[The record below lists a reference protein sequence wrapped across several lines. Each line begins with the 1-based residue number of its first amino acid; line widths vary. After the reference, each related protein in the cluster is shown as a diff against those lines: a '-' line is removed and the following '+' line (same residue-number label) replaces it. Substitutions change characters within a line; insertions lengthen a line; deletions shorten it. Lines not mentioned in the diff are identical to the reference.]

1 MGACVSKPKG
11 CVGVKN
17 KLKKPIRRRGK
28 KSHNL
33 SYKLNRVEPS
43 KNPSDLS
50 YNNPSFQGNGEPW
63 FDLDSVIDSD
73 GEDEFYSVQDDVSQ
87 AGSISTGVT
96 PRFSNLAH
104 CNGTEFQ
111 LISDEPPNE
120 VRDSA
125 NLEKASVQCR
135 DESAGND
142 DDMGI
147 SHNCGL
153 LSNTLLP
160 CLACAESLDQK
171 RKLQCPRSPST
182 KKKVSLNTS
191 FKRRDGQPNPM
202 LPSPKAIVGRPIAG
216 SQVTRST
223 LEKKMSESWSQIEPN
238 TFKVR
243 GRNFLRDKKK
253 EFAPNLAAFQPFGV
267 DVFLSPR
274 KIPHIARFVELPAID
289 TYGEVPPILVV
300 NLQIPLYSATI
311 FQNEYDGEGMNF
323 VFYFKISENY
333 SKALPLHFRENIRR
347 IIDNDIEKIK
357 TFPIDTNAPF
367 RERLKI
373 LARVENLED
382 LQLSTAERK
391 LMNAYNE
398 KPVLTRPQHE
408 FYLGGNYFEIDLDI
422 HRFSYIARKG
432 FEAFQDRIK
441 HCVFDFGLTIQG
453 NKAEDLP
460 EHMICCLRLKEI
472 DYAKYCQLGF

>member
-11 CVGVKN
+11 CVGMKN

-28 KSHNL
+28 KSHN
-33 SYKLNRVEPS
+33 KLNRVEPS
-43 KNPSDLS
+43 KNSADLA

-63 FDLDSVIDSD
+63 FDLDSVLDS
-73 GEDEFYSVQDDVSQ
+73 EDEFYSVQDDVSQ

-96 PRFSNLAH
+96 PRFSNTAY
-104 CNGTEFQ
+104 CNTTEFQ
-111 LISDEPPNE
+111 PISDEPQNE

-125 NLEKASVQCR
+125 HLEKASVQCR

-142 DDMGI
+142 DDTGI

-171 RKLQCPRSPST
+171 RKLQSPRSPSSR
-182 KKKVSLNTS
+182 KKLSLTTS
-191 FKRRDGQPNPM
+191 FKRRDGQPNTI
-202 LPSPKAIVGRPIAG
+202 LPSPNTIVGRPIAG
-216 SQVTRST
+216 SQVTCSP
-223 LEKKMSESWSQIEPN
+223 LEKKMSESWSQIESN
-238 TFKVR
+238 IFKVR

-253 EFAPNLAAFQPFGV
+253 DFAPNLAAFEPFGV
-267 DVFLSPR
+267 DVFLSPH

-289 TYGEVPPILVV
+289 AYGEVPPILVV

-323 VFYFKISENY
+323 VFYFKLSENY

-347 IIDNDIEKIK
+347 IIDNEIEKIK
-357 TFPIDTNAPF
+357 GFPLDTNAPF

-373 LARVENLED
+373 LTRVVNVED
-382 LQLSTAERK
+382 LQLSSAERK

-398 KPVLTRPQHE
+398 KPVLSRPQHE

-460 EHMICCLRLKEI
+460 EHMMCCLRLKEI
-472 DYAKYCQLGF
+472 NYSKYWQLSS